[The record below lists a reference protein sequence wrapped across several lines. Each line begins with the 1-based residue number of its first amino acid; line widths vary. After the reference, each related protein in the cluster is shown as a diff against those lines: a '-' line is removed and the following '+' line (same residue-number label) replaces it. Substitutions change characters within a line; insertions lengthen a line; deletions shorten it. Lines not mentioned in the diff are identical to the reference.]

1 MIAWFYDSINFC
13 PIQVKK
19 QINFRQFSGLFRRF
33 PNKRRRL
40 LPTFCLNEKIPG
52 NTNGFGEFLQL
63 SEASFLTILFFQFR
77 HPALKRQQLAFL
89 LAGKTEAVVKLF
101 NLHIDHY
108 RHSVPADVVISA
120 HVNVV
125 DLLADPVAFER
136 NLDQN
141 DVRDLIGQNIGN
153 IAETELLDHHR
164 IFQLKSHVAFRIK
177 KAVDK
182 KSLFMGNFVIRGK
195 IGGQSAREQILGK
208 TAIGG
213 RQHQF
218 QTEKV
223 CPLQPG
229 EFPPYAPPLSC
240 TVLRN

>member
-1 MIAWFYDSINFC
+1 M
-13 PIQVKK
+13 
-19 QINFRQFSGLFRRF
+19 
-33 PNKRRRL
+33 
-40 LPTFCLNEKIPG
+40 
-52 NTNGFGEFLQL
+52 
-63 SEASFLTILFFQFR
+63 
-77 HPALKRQQLAFL
+77 
-89 LAGKTEAVVKLF
+89 
-101 NLHIDHY
+101 
-108 RHSVPADVVISA
+108 
-120 HVNVV
+120 

-182 KSLFMGNFVIRGK
+182 KSLFMGNFVIRRK

-218 QTEKV
+218 QTV
-223 CPLQPG
+223 VLLIAQMVNRLQLKKFVLFNPANFRRMLPHSLIQSFVIEVENKRNG
-229 EFPPYAPPLSC
+229 ILLEFFAFGHILGGVFLNLFQHSAGTMPAFFQLLQTTVNQSYDMFRRNGFFIQTVSQLVSVGFRVDAPILNRPYHFAVPA
-240 TVLRN
+240 VIKF